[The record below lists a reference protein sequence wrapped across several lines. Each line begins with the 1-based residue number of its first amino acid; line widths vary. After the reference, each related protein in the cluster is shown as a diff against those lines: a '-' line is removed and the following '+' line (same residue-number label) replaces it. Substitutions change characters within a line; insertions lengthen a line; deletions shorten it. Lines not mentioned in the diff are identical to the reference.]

1 MIPFLTNSLF
11 EEKGHENEMQIIYKR
26 DSIQDKKDIR
36 PTD

>member
-1 MIPFLTNSLF
+1 MIQFLTKFLF
-11 EEKGHENEMQIIYKR
+11 EEKGHENEMQIIYTR